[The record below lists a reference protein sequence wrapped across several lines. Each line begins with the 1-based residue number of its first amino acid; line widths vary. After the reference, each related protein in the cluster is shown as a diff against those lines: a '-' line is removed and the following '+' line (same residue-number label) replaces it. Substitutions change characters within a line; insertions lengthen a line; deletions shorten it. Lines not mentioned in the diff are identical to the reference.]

1 MFEIDASISVGEV
14 SVITTD
20 NRGLSVEEA
29 AQMAVNKILYV
40 SKDAPDPLREQAMA
54 FKDTVHKVIVH
65 YMKYAI
71 NQDRATIAAK
81 LREAGYPELAKNLRS
96 L

>member
-20 NRGLSVEEA
+20 NRGLSVEEV

-40 SKDAPDPLREQAMA
+40 AEDAPEPLREQAKA
-54 FKDTVHKVIVH
+54 FKDTVREVIVY
-65 YMKYAI
+65 YMKHVVD
-71 NQDRATIAAK
+71 QDRATVAAR
-81 LREAGYPELAKNLRS
+81 LREVGYPELAKNLRS

>member
-1 MFEIDASISVGEV
+1 MFEVDASISMGKV

-20 NRGLSVEEA
+20 NRGLSVEEV
-29 AQMAVNKILYV
+29 AQMAVDKILYV
-40 SKDAPDPLREQAMA
+40 AEDAPKPLREQAKA
-54 FKDTVHKVIVH
+54 FKDTVREVIVY
-65 YMKYAI
+65 YMKHAVD
-71 NQDRATIAAK
+71 QDRATVAAR

>member
-1 MFEIDASISVGEV
+1 MFEIDASISLGKV
-14 SVITTD
+14 SITTTD

-29 AQMAVNKILYV
+29 AQMAVDKILYV
-40 SKDAPDPLREQAMA
+40 AEDAPEPLREQAKA
-54 FKDTVHKVIVH
+54 FKDTVREVIVY
-65 YMKYAI
+65 YMKHVVD
-71 NQDRATIAAK
+71 QDRATVAAR

>member
-1 MFEIDASISVGEV
+1 MFEIDASISMGKV

-20 NRGLSVEEA
+20 NRGLSVEEV

-40 SKDAPDPLREQAMA
+40 AEDAPEPLREQAKA
-54 FKDTVHKVIVH
+54 FKDTVREVIVYH
-65 YMKYAI
+65 MKHAVD
-71 NQDRATIAAK
+71 QDRATVAAR

>member
-1 MFEIDASISVGEV
+1 MFDMDVSLSVGEV
-14 SVITTD
+14 DVITTD

-29 AQMAVNKILYV
+29 AQRAVDKILYV
-40 SKDAPDPLREQAMA
+40 AENAPEPLREQARA
-54 FKDTVHKVIVH
+54 FKDTVREVIVY
-65 YMKYAI
+65 YMKHAVD
-71 NQDRATIAAK
+71 QDRATVSAK

>member
-14 SVITTD
+14 SVVTTD

-29 AQMAVNKILYV
+29 AQMAVDKILYV
-40 SKDAPDPLREQAMA
+40 AKDAPEPLREQAMA
-54 FKDTVHKVIVH
+54 FKNTLHGVIVY
-65 YMKYAI
+65 YMKHAVD
-71 NQDRATIAAK
+71 QDRATIAAK
-81 LREAGYPELAKNLRS
+81 LREAGHPELAENLRS

>member
-1 MFEIDASISVGEV
+1 MFEVDASISVGQVEV
-14 SVITTD
+14 VTTD

-40 SKDAPDPLREQAMA
+40 SKDAPEPLREQATA
-54 FKDTVHKVIVH
+54 FKDTVHEVIVH
-65 YMKYAI
+65 YMRYAVD
-71 NQDRATIAAK
+71 QDRATIAAR
-81 LREAGYPELAKNLRS
+81 LREAGYPDLAKNFRS

>member
-1 MFEIDASISVGEV
+1 MFEVDASISMGKV

-20 NRGLSVEEA
+20 NRGLSVEEV
-29 AQMAVNKILYV
+29 AQMAVDKILYV
-40 SKDAPDPLREQAMA
+40 AEDAPEPIREQATA
-54 FKDTVHKVIVH
+54 FKNTVHGVIMY
-65 YMKYAI
+65 YMQHAVD
-71 NQDRATIAAK
+71 QDRATVAAR